1 MGKIIDWRELQDVG
15 EAHPNLPPRSVEAPQ
30 KCPLQAAKIQ
40 GALALIIAYR
50 TAEGSKVG
58 KSPWANITLPMDL
71 GHIPPQEQLSFV
83 VKGDIAA

>member
-1 MGKIIDWRELQDVG
+1 MEVYTTNHNGYIYKPSLINLLQTLCFYLYVE

-58 KSPWANITLPMDL
+58 KSP
-71 GHIPPQEQLSFV
+71 
-83 VKGDIAA
+83 